1 MGPKGLNHFLNVII
15 SIINFVSKK
24 GFGGA
29 PSTSYIETIDPNL
42 AERSLPQYPNLPGT
56 LDQLKSEEIRRTV
69 YVSNLDPRIQF
80 AHLYELFSQVGEIC
94 YIRLTTGSDQLNCNN
109 LGLSSLAFTDENAN
123 FSEMSMGAYI
133 EFSEQPMVVKALC
146 LNGLSFAD
154 RHIKVNHATS
164 SIIIPATN
172 KQKVT
177 VEDIRKEISKLR
189 NGSSSHH
196 RSDRDRDR
204 DRERDRDRDRH
215 RDRDRDTRD
224 RDTDRHKSSR
234 DHKDRDDHKERD
246 RDRERVSSRHKE
258 PSSSS
263 KKHKSSGSG
272 TGASARGTEKSKREG
287 SVESSHTEEEDE
299 ENMQTNTAVNETG
312 SYFQNKRLFKSAEIY
327 FFNLY
332 CIFFNLKVKSP
343 AQTHLLT
350 LTQWQFLHQ
359 RKRAAP
365 VPSPNPRQQAKG
377 ARPRRDHPEPLNL
390 VTHHHESAPV
400 DPGNENHSEIVIEKE
415 SVKSG
420 TAISETRSV
429 RRRKKRPHLRPI
441 IAART
446 SPSLPATVM

>member
-1 MGPKGLNHFLNVII
+1 MSIFGGPIHYLVGISNKKYIWTNLCLFLFSRFLDII
-15 SIINFVSKK
+15 FSIIKICFKK
-24 GFGGA
+24 GSGGA
-29 PSTSYIETIDPNL
+29 PSTSYIETFDPNL

-94 YIRLTTGSDQLNCNN
+94 YIRLTTGSTDQLNCNN

-196 RSDRDRDR
+196 KGDRDRDR
-204 DRERDRDRDRH
+204 DRERDRDRGRH
-215 RDRDRDTRD
+215 RDRDTRD
-224 RDTDRHKSSR
+224 RDADRHKSSR

-246 RDRERVSSRHKE
+246 RDRDRDRDRVSSRHKE
-258 PSSSS
+258 SSSS
-263 KKHKSSGSG
+263 SRKHKSSS
-272 TGASARGTEKSKREG
+272 TGASGRDTEKSKREG

-299 ENMQTNTAVNETG
+299 EKMQTNNAVNETG
-312 SYFQNKRLFKSAEIY
+312 RYFHNKR
-327 FFNLY
+327 
-332 CIFFNLKVKSP
+332 
-343 AQTHLLT
+343 
-350 LTQWQFLHQ
+350 FLNW
-359 RKRAAP
+359 RKF
-365 VPSPNPRQQAKG
+365 SF
-377 ARPRRDHPEPLNL
+377 
-390 VTHHHESAPV
+390 
-400 DPGNENHSEIVIEKE
+400 
-415 SVKSG
+415 SVSIG
-420 TAISETRSV
+420 V
-429 RRRKKRPHLRPI
+429 
-441 IAART
+441 
-446 SPSLPATVM
+446 